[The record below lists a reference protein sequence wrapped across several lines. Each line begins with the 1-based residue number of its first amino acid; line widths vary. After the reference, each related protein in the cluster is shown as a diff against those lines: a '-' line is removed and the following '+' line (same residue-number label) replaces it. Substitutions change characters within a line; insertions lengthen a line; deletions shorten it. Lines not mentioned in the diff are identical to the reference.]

1 MNYLW
6 DTLRIVKDDKDLSLL
21 FVEDRVFVPKSE
33 RITTMECLHLSH
45 LGFANTF
52 SVARSRYFWEGMK
65 ADLLKFIGRCGPC
78 IEFQDNRPFE
88 TELKRENLISAP
100 MEWIGADLFYF
111 EGSHY
116 LFLVDGFS
124 QFSWFRKFGPAPT
137 SLQVVNVLK
146 KLFLEYG
153 APKQMRVDGG
163 AQFFGAF
170 LEFCD
175 ENCITIERA
184 SPYNPTSN
192 ASAER
197 NLGILKKLLKKSA
210 LGGDDFLQQFFVMQ
224 NLPHMCG
231 GLSPACL
238 FFQREVRSPMF
249 YTPPCHKD
257 EMGAGLQ

>member
-1 MNYLW
+1 MFA
-6 DTLRIVKDDKDLSLL
+6 
-21 FVEDRVFVPKSE
+21 FVA
-33 RITTMECLHLSH
+33 
-45 LGFANTF
+45 FANTF

-65 ADLLKFIGRCGPC
+65 ADLLKFIGRCVPC
-78 IEFQDNRPFE
+78 IEYQNHRPFE

-111 EGSHY
+111 EGSHF

-124 QFSWFRKFGPAPT
+124 QYSWFHKFGPAPT

-146 KLFLEYG
+146 KLFLEFG
-153 APKQMRVDGG
+153 APKFLRVDGG
-163 AQFFGAF
+163 PQFLGSFI
-170 LEFCD
+170 EFCA

-210 LGGDDFLQQFFVMQ
+210 CGGEDFLQQFFFMQ
-224 NLPHMCG
+224 NLPRTSE
-231 GLSPACL
+231 GLSPALL

-249 YTPPCHKD
+249 YSPPCHK
-257 EMGAGLQ
+257 G